1 MIKIKVE
8 HDNDFISKIVITG
21 HANYDDYGKDIVCA
35 SASASVL
42 TTINGIIALDNSILE
57 VNNVL
62 DKMTIKILKNEKIS
76 QVLLNSMLSNLKSLV
91 VEYPK
96 NIKIYD

>member
-8 HDNDFISKIVITG
+8 YDNNFISKIVITG

-35 SASASVL
+35 AVSASVL

-57 VNNVL
+57 VDNIL
-62 DKMTIKILKNEKIS
+62 DKRTITVLNNEQKS
-76 QVLLNSMLSNLKSLV
+76 QVVLNSMLSNLKSLV

>member
-8 HDNDFISKIVITG
+8 YDNNFISKIVITG

-35 SASASVL
+35 AVSASVL
-42 TTINGIIALDNSILE
+42 TTVNGIIALDNSILE
-57 VNNVL
+57 VDNVL

>member
-21 HANYDDYGKDIVCA
+21 HANYNDYGKDIVCA
-35 SASASVL
+35 AVSASVL

-62 DKMTIKILKNEKIS
+62 DKMTIKVLKNEKIS

>member
-8 HDNDFISKIVITG
+8 YDNNFISKIVITG

-35 SASASVL
+35 AVSASVL
-42 TTINGIIALDNSILE
+42 TTINGIIALDNSILD
-57 VNNVL
+57 VDNVL
-62 DKMTIKILKNEKIS
+62 DKMTIKVLKNEKIS

>member
-1 MIKIKVE
+1 MIKIKIE

-35 SASASVL
+35 AVSASVL

-62 DKMTIKILKNEKIS
+62 DKMTIKVLKNEKIS

>member
-35 SASASVL
+35 AVSASVL
-42 TTINGIIALDNSILE
+42 TTVNGIIALDNSILE

-62 DKMTIKILKNEKIS
+62 DKMTIKVLKSEKIS

>member
-8 HDNDFISKIVITG
+8 YDNNFISKIVITG

-35 SASASVL
+35 AVSASVL

-57 VNNVL
+57 VDNIL
-62 DKMTIKILKNEKIS
+62 DKMTIKVLKNEKNS
-76 QVLLNSMLSNLKSLV
+76 QVLLNSMLLNLKSLV

>member
-35 SASASVL
+35 AVSASVL
-42 TTINGIIALDNSILE
+42 TTINGIIALDNSILD
-57 VNNVL
+57 VDNVL
-62 DKMTIKILKNEKIS
+62 DKMTIKVLKNEKIS

>member
-8 HDNDFISKIVITG
+8 YDNNFISKIVITG

-35 SASASVL
+35 AVSASVL
-42 TTINGIIALDNSILE
+42 TTVNGIIALDNSILD
-57 VNNVL
+57 VDNVL
-62 DKMTIKILKNEKIS
+62 DKMTIKVLKNEKNS

>member
-35 SASASVL
+35 AVSASVL

-62 DKMTIKILKNEKIS
+62 DKMTIKVLKNEKIS

>member
-8 HDNDFISKIVITG
+8 YDNNFISKIVITG

-35 SASASVL
+35 AVSASVL

-62 DKMTIKILKNEKIS
+62 DKMTIKVLKNEKNS

>member
-8 HDNDFISKIVITG
+8 HDNNYLSKIVITG
-21 HANYDDYGKDIVCA
+21 HANYEEYGKDIVCA
-35 SASASVL
+35 AVSASVL

-57 VNNVL
+57 VENVL
-62 DKMTIKILKNEKIS
+62 DKMTIKILKNENTS
-76 QVLLNSMLSNLKSLV
+76 QVLLNSMLLNLKKLV
-91 VEYPK
+91 IEYPK

>member
-8 HDNDFISKIVITG
+8 YDNDFISKIVITG

-35 SASASVL
+35 AVSASVL
-42 TTINGIIALDNSILE
+42 TTVNGIIALDNSILE

-62 DKMTIKILKNEKIS
+62 DKMTIKVLKNEKIS

>member
-8 HDNDFISKIVITG
+8 HDSDFISKIVITG

-35 SASASVL
+35 AVSASVL

-57 VNNVL
+57 VDNVL
-62 DKMTIKILKNEKIS
+62 DKMTIKVLKNEKIS